1 MILSPTA
8 FFGNFNQAH
17 EQTSED
23 GMYRI
28 VAYYV
33 LPTTP
38 VSFFQWVF
46 NGDVFLV
53 LYDKH
58 NNYLGQSS
66 PFGFSDQFDIF
77 GNAIFFPDDADG
89 NEKSFSINGVN
100 DFTEGYT
107 IPVEHKKWW
116 SIFYSLFY

>member
-1 MILSPTA
+1 
-8 FFGNFNQAH
+8 
-17 EQTSED
+17 
-23 GMYRI
+23 MYRI

-38 VSFFQWVF
+38 VSFFQWIF
-46 NGDVFLV
+46 TGDVFLV

-66 PFGFSDQFDIF
+66 PFWFSDQFDIF